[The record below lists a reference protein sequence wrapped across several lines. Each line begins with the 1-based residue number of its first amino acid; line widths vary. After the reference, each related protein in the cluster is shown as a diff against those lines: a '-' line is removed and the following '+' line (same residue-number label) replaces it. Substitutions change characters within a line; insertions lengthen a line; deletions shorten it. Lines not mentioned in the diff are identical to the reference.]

1 MGKSYRIKTD
11 IGVDKNISLQLDQ
24 DFEFLEILSLQI
36 SQNDIYTKNC
46 ADYGVVVG
54 RVVANAGLG
63 IPNVKVSIF
72 VPITETDSLNED
84 VVAIYPYVNP
94 NDKNED
100 GFRYNLLSYTPSY
113 PSHAATGTFPTRG
126 DVLKDP
132 LVAAVYDKYYR
143 YTVKTNESG
152 DYMILGV
159 PLGQQTIFMD
169 LDLSDIG
176 EFSLTPQDLI
186 RLGLA
191 TDAQVA
197 GNRFRSSSDLDT
209 LPQIVSFQKTFEV
222 NPFWGDQSLC
232 QIDVSRV
239 DFDLRDELNID
250 IQPTS
255 VFIGSIFSTIDKYRI
270 AAPINRINSPPSMIS
285 QGCKPKDNLGNLC
298 ELTAG
303 PGQIIAVRQTI
314 FQDNLGRPILE
325 EYRLENSGNV
335 IDENGAWMVEVPMN
349 IDYITTAEDG
359 TRIFSNDPKVGVP
372 TKGKYRFK
380 IKWEQSPT
388 QTEQI
393 KRPYFLIPNVREY
406 GWFSSFIDPIYEIN
420 NPLTNKDLQS
430 SYYFGLDWSGYT
442 NASSTS
448 VSNEKLQNAL
458 SCEDTFYE
466 FSYNKVYT
474 VSSLID
480 QYKRGLNRGRFIGIK
495 EIDSNE
501 CTSTVNKF
509 PVNEGFKN
517 FDTTF
522 FLFSIILQLFQII
535 FPPLLIVYHFIA
547 SIRQILRVITGVLG
561 VALIVLASVL
571 YVLSGA
577 LTLPTFGLSLTL
589 IPLAKPFLINGIIL
603 LSSSILI
610 GIIKFKSFGLPMIT
624 YPECNSCPCGSD
636 GSDNESSQV
645 GAGLLTPVSSSYYY
659 IERLVGDGNNFP
671 DDIKIGDDNEYSE
684 ANVGSAS
691 IAISSTL
698 GTITNNT
705 NDITEFK
712 TTESNTI
719 RLPDTTSLFGV
730 PKKMF
735 TYSTELPLGAR
746 INLFNTR
753 KKYFDGLNK
762 ISVSFDSNV
771 NPFSKH
777 FDNSLSVLAITKF
790 ETGTLLTFVSYNKTN
805 DLNYFQP
812 FVPSQSGFDI
822 VESTED
828 RIGIS
833 GTTKLPIGGSVVVN
847 YATTQISSTSQT
859 YVLSSG
865 TTGTTYSYPMDVEY
879 YQVVTALTVTE
890 YANLVASNTDPNT
903 LSNLIL
909 NAEMD
914 VNYDISGGF
923 AGGPDGTLSLKF
935 SDYFTEYQDQFV
947 TIIQRGVDPYS
958 PTYVNKYGVGKLFGY
973 QNEDDLVITA
983 TTRLNIPIQ
992 PLSTSE
998 ANVLS
1003 VQNMNDQNSCFYPSY
1018 FFEPGNDYSAF
1029 TTTAI
1034 GYYSALDASTD
1045 LSLWLNPNG
1054 GGTSLSFA
1062 NGWFDRPGPNGST
1075 GNAKILT
1082 SKKANET
1089 YNSSGQLNES
1099 DRYYDIYEDVS
1110 GSDFYWMEGNG
1121 NSKNNFSSSYLGVV
1135 YYPRSVQN
1143 PTLLADKQRNIL
1155 RTDRLPSSD
1164 GFEGAVVFGEEW
1176 YSTSAIL
1183 QQNTNFQVYITGT
1196 AGGQSL
1202 TSQIDDSGADIVP
1215 PDIEDQDAVTN
1226 VLETFTCAT
1235 MVPLRCYEGE
1245 GTNFGIDPDCKTLD
1259 LVVRGCYRFREGT
1272 PITTLSRDLRLFTE
1286 WGLRYRFFYALC
1298 RGVLSQTFTNNW
1310 INGSLFAIPFQVKTF
1325 FKPNNTIDEVLYC
1338 KETFYYE
1345 EDSNNYYIR
1354 SSPYS
1359 PTLEKFVGKF
1369 ATATTG
1375 SVNDLNLLYPTTII
1389 DLGPKSD
1396 IYSFTTLD
1404 PQNKGFV
1411 INKLSPTS
1419 AGDQSDLVNLFV
1431 ISRITSKNF
1440 LLTNLLSRIL
1450 TVRLLGFLP
1459 NFAINSLFSRDNLQL
1474 PPQLRVDG
1482 DLAQLMSI
1490 NSEFGTVKFSPE
1502 VYNNLQQPSNPP
1514 IYFVNTPS
1522 QSILGVFFSSTTEDL
1537 QFKDFITPG
1546 RILFRPTNTP
1556 NAIPFTYGLKSQ
1568 TVPFYKWSLRQSGNV
1583 PNIFGTQ
1590 LNNWATNTSD
1600 IFSQKYQSLDR
1611 LKTNQPGY
1619 FIGSN
1624 TQLND
1629 TFARGYIFNVDNN
1642 GINSLNGGT
1651 YPEKFLVGAPNHF
1664 YFGLINGATSLDRFK
1679 QKYLADE

>member
-54 RVVANAGLG
+54 RVVANGGLG
-63 IPNVKVSIF
+63 ISNVKVSIF
-72 VPITETDSLNED
+72 VPITETDSLNDE

-94 NDKNED
+94 NDKNDD
-100 GFRYNLLSYTPSY
+100 GFRYNLLPYTPSY
-113 PSHAATGTFPTRG
+113 PSHAATGTFPTRD

-132 LVAAVYDKYYR
+132 LVGSVYDKYYK

-152 DYMILGV
+152 DYMIFGV

-176 EFSLTPQDLI
+176 EFSLTPQDLV

-197 GNRFRSSSDLDT
+197 GNTFRSSPDLDT

-232 QIDVSRV
+232 QVDISRV

-255 VFIGSIFSTIDKYRI
+255 VFIGSMFSTIDKYRI
-270 AAPINRINSPPSMIS
+270 AAPRNRINSAPSMLS
-285 QGCKPKDNLGNLC
+285 AGCKPKDNLGNLC
-298 ELTAG
+298 ELTPG
-303 PGQIIAVRQTI
+303 VGQILAVRQTI
-314 FQDNLGRPILE
+314 FQDSLGRPILE

-335 IDENGAWMVEVPMN
+335 IDENGTWMIEVPMN
-349 IDYITTAEDG
+349 MDYVTTAEDG
-359 TRIFSNDPKVGVP
+359 TRIFSNDPKVGIP
-372 TKGKYRFK
+372 TKGRYRFK
-380 IKWEQSPT
+380 VKWDQSPS

-406 GWFSSFIDPIYEIN
+406 GWSTSVSDPIYQPF
-420 NPLTNKDLQS
+420 NPTSSKDLQS

-442 NASSTS
+442 DAFLTS

-458 SCEDTFYE
+458 NCEDTFYE

-495 EIDSNE
+495 EIDNND
-501 CTSTVNKF
+501 CASTVNKF

-517 FDTTF
+517 FDTQF
-522 FLFSIILQLFQII
+522 FLFSILLQIFQII
-535 FPPLLIVYHFIA
+535 FPPLLITYHFIA
-547 SIRQILRVITGVLG
+547 SIRSILRILTGVLG
-561 VALIVLASVL
+561 GVLIVLSVIL
-571 YVLSGA
+571 YIVAGTFAPLPPLSA
-577 LTLPTFGLSLTL
+577 AIAATATTLLKTGISLIAVSLT
-589 IPLAKPFLINGIIL
+589 
-603 LSSSILI
+603 I
-610 GIIKFKSFGLPMIT
+610 GLIKFKSFGLSMIT
-624 YPECNSCPCGSD
+624 YPECISCPCGSD
-636 GSDNESSQV
+636 GTDEDSSQV
-645 GAGLLTPVSSSYYY
+645 GAGLLTPVSSSFFYM
-659 IERLVGDGNNFP
+659 ENLVNSGNDFP
-671 DDIKIGDDNEYSE
+671 TDIKFGDDGEYSD

-705 NDITEFK
+705 NDISEFK

-719 RLPDTTSLFGV
+719 RLPDDTGLFGS

-735 TYSTELPLGAR
+735 TYSNELPLGAR

-762 ISVSFDSNV
+762 ISVSFDSNS

-790 ETGTLLTFVSYNKTN
+790 EAGTLLTFVSYNKSN
-805 DLNYFQP
+805 DLNFFKP
-812 FVPSQSGFDI
+812 FVPSQNGFNFE
-822 VESTED
+822 ESLED
-828 RIGIS
+828 RVGIS
-833 GTTKLPIGGSVVVN
+833 GTAKLPTGGSMVVN
-847 YATTQISSTSQT
+847 YANTQITSSSQT

-865 TTGTTYSYPMDVEY
+865 STGTTYSYPMDVEY

-890 YANLVASNTDPNT
+890 YANLVANNTDPNT

-909 NAEMD
+909 NAEME

-935 SDYFTEYQDQFV
+935 SDYFTGYDDQFV

-958 PTYVNKYGVGKLFGY
+958 PIYTNKFGLGKLFGY
-973 QNEDDLVITA
+973 QNENDLIITA
-983 TTRLNIPIQ
+983 NTRLNIPIQ
-992 PLSTSE
+992 PLTSSE
-998 ANVLS
+998 ANVQS
-1003 VQNMNDQNSCFYPSY
+1003 VQNLSTQNTCFYPSY
-1018 FFEPGNDYSAF
+1018 FFEPGTDYTAF

-1034 GYYSALDASTD
+1034 GYYSALDSSVD
-1045 LSLWLNPNG
+1045 LSQWVNPSESG
-1054 GGTSLSFA
+1054 FLTFA
-1062 NGWFDRPGPNGST
+1062 NGWFNRPGANNTT
-1075 GNAKILT
+1075 GNVKLLT
-1082 SKKANET
+1082 SKTSNNT
-1089 YNSSGQLNES
+1089 FNTSGQLNIS
-1099 DRYYDIYEDVS
+1099 DRYYDTYEDVS
-1110 GSDFYWMEGNG
+1110 GADFYWMQGNG
-1121 NSKNNFSSSYLGVV
+1121 NNRNNFSSSYLGVV
-1135 YYPRSVQN
+1135 YYPRAVQN
-1143 PTLLADKQRNIL
+1143 PTLLSNKQRNVL

-1164 GFEGAVVFGEEW
+1164 GFEGSVVFGEEW

-1183 QQNTNFQVYITGT
+1183 QQNTNFQVYITSS
-1196 AGGQSL
+1196 GGFEPITGIL
-1202 TSQIDDSGADIVP
+1202 EDGGADIVS

-1226 VLETFTCAT
+1226 VLDTFTCNT
-1235 MVPLRCYEGE
+1235 MVPLACYEGE
-1245 GTNFGIDPDCKTLD
+1245 GTNFGVNTDCKTAD
-1259 LVVRGCYRFREGT
+1259 LVKSGCYRFREGT
-1272 PITTLSRDLRLFTE
+1272 PITTLARDLRLFSE

-1310 INGSLFAIPFQVKTF
+1310 VNGSLFAIPFQVRTF
-1325 FKPNNTIDEVLYC
+1325 YKSNNTIDEVLYC
-1338 KETFYYE
+1338 KETFYYNDE
-1345 EDSNNYYIR
+1345 SNNFYIR

-1359 PTLEKFVGKF
+1359 ASQQKFIGKF
-1369 ATATTG
+1369 ATITTG

-1396 IYSFTTLD
+1396 VYSFTTLD

-1411 INKLSPTS
+1411 INQLSPTS
-1419 AGDQSDLVNLFV
+1419 AGDQTDLVNLFV

-1440 LLTNLLSRIL
+1440 ILTNLLSI
-1450 TVRLLGFLP
+1450 VGLGGA
-1459 NFAINSLFSRDNLQL
+1459 NRAINSLFSRDNLQL
-1474 PPQLRVDG
+1474 PPQLRLDG

-1490 NSEFGTVKFSPE
+1490 NSEFGSVKFTPE
-1502 VYNNLQQPSNPP
+1502 SYNNSIQPNNPP
-1514 IYFVNTPS
+1514 IYFINTLS

-1537 QFKDFITPG
+1537 QYKDFITPG
-1546 RILFRPTNTP
+1546 RILFRPNNST
-1556 NAIPFTYGLKSQ
+1556 NAIPFDYGLKSQ
-1568 TVPFYKWSLRQSGNV
+1568 TVPFYKWSLRQPGNQ
-1583 PNIFGTQ
+1583 PNIFGSQ
-1590 LNNWATNTSD
+1590 LNNWSTGSSD
-1600 IFSQKYQSLDR
+1600 IFSEKYQSLDR

-1642 GINSLNGGT
+1642 GLNSLNGGT
-1651 YPEKFLVGAPNHF
+1651 YPNRFLVGAPNHF
-1664 YFGLINGATSLDRFK
+1664 YFGLINGATALDRFR

>member
-54 RVVANAGLG
+54 RVVANGGLG
-63 IPNVKVSIF
+63 ISNVKVSIF
-72 VPITETDSLNED
+72 VPITETDSLNDE

-94 NDKNED
+94 NDKNDD
-100 GFRYNLLSYTPSY
+100 GFRYNLLPYTPSY
-113 PSHAATGTFPTRG
+113 PSHAATGTFPTRD

-132 LVAAVYDKYYR
+132 LVGAVYDKYYK

-152 DYMILGV
+152 DYMIFGV

-176 EFSLTPQDLI
+176 EFSLTPQDLV

-197 GNRFRSSSDLDT
+197 GNTFRSSPDLDT

-232 QIDVSRV
+232 QVDISRV

-255 VFIGSIFSTIDKYRI
+255 VFIGSMFSTIDKYRI
-270 AAPINRINSPPSMIS
+270 AAPRNRSNSAPSMLS
-285 QGCKPKDNLGNLC
+285 AGCKPKDNLGNLC
-298 ELTAG
+298 ELTPG
-303 PGQIIAVRQTI
+303 VGQILAVRQTI
-314 FQDNLGRPILE
+314 FQDSLGRPILE

-335 IDENGAWMVEVPMN
+335 IDENGTWMIEVPMN
-349 IDYITTAEDG
+349 MDYVTTAEDG
-359 TRIFSNDPKVGVP
+359 TRIFSNDPKVGIP
-372 TKGKYRFK
+372 TKGRYRFK
-380 IKWEQSPT
+380 VKWDQSPS

-406 GWFSSFIDPIYEIN
+406 GWSTSVSDPIYQPT
-420 NPLTNKDLQS
+420 NPTSSKDLQS

-442 NASSTS
+442 DAFLTS

-458 SCEDTFYE
+458 NCEDTFYE

-474 VSSLID
+474 VSSLLD

-495 EIDSNE
+495 EIDNND
-501 CTSTVNKF
+501 CASTVNKF

-517 FDTTF
+517 FDTQF
-522 FLFSIILQLFQII
+522 FLFSILLQIFQII
-535 FPPLLIVYHFIA
+535 FPPLLITYHFIA
-547 SIRQILRVITGVLG
+547 SIRSILRILTGVLG
-561 VALIVLASVL
+561 GVLIVLSVIL
-571 YVLSGA
+571 YIVAGTFAPLPPLSA
-577 LTLPTFGLSLTL
+577 AIAATATTLLKTGISLIAVSLT
-589 IPLAKPFLINGIIL
+589 
-603 LSSSILI
+603 I
-610 GIIKFKSFGLPMIT
+610 GLIKFKSFGLSMIT
-624 YPECNSCPCGSD
+624 YPECISCPCGSD
-636 GSDNESSQV
+636 GTDEDSSQV
-645 GAGLLTPVSSSYYY
+645 GAGLLTPVSSSFFYM
-659 IERLVGDGNNFP
+659 ENLVNSGNDFP
-671 DDIKIGDDNEYSE
+671 TDIKFGDDGEYSD

-705 NDITEFK
+705 NDISEFK

-719 RLPDTTSLFGV
+719 RLPDDTGLFGS

-735 TYSTELPLGAR
+735 TYSNELPLGAR

-762 ISVSFDSNV
+762 ISVSFDSNS

-790 ETGTLLTFVSYNKTN
+790 EAGTLLTFVSYNKSN
-805 DLNYFQP
+805 DLNFFKP
-812 FVPSQSGFDI
+812 FVPSQNGFNFE
-822 VESTED
+822 ESLED
-828 RIGIS
+828 RVGIS
-833 GTTKLPIGGSVVVN
+833 GTAKLPTGGSMVVN
-847 YATTQISSTSQT
+847 YANTQITSSSQT

-865 TTGTTYSYPMDVEY
+865 STGTTYSYPMDVEY

-890 YANLVASNTDPNT
+890 YANLVANNTDPNT

-909 NAEMD
+909 NAEME

-935 SDYFTEYQDQFV
+935 SDYFTGYDDQFV

-958 PTYVNKYGVGKLFGY
+958 PIYTNKFGLGKLFGY
-973 QNEDDLVITA
+973 QNENDLIITA
-983 TTRLNIPIQ
+983 NTRLNIPIQ
-992 PLSTSE
+992 PLTSSE
-998 ANVLS
+998 ANVQS
-1003 VQNMNDQNSCFYPSY
+1003 VQNLSTQNTCFYPSY
-1018 FFEPGNDYSAF
+1018 FFEPGTDYTAF

-1034 GYYSALDASTD
+1034 GYYSALDSSVD
-1045 LSLWLNPNG
+1045 LSQWVNPSESG
-1054 GGTSLSFA
+1054 FLTFA
-1062 NGWFDRPGPNGST
+1062 NGWFNRPGANNTT
-1075 GNAKILT
+1075 GNVKLLT
-1082 SKKANET
+1082 SKTSNNT
-1089 YNSSGQLNES
+1089 FNTSGQLNIS
-1099 DRYYDIYEDVS
+1099 DRYYDTYEDVS
-1110 GSDFYWMEGNG
+1110 GADFYWMQGNG
-1121 NSKNNFSSSYLGVV
+1121 NNRNNFSSSYLGVV
-1135 YYPRSVQN
+1135 YYPRAVQN
-1143 PTLLADKQRNIL
+1143 PTLLSNKQRNVL

-1164 GFEGAVVFGEEW
+1164 GFEGSVVFGEEW

-1183 QQNTNFQVYITGT
+1183 QQNTNFQVYITSS
-1196 AGGQSL
+1196 GGFEPITGIL
-1202 TSQIDDSGADIVP
+1202 EDGGADIVS

-1226 VLETFTCAT
+1226 VLDTFTCNT
-1235 MVPLRCYEGE
+1235 MVPLACYEGE
-1245 GTNFGIDPDCKTLD
+1245 GTNFGVNTDCKTAD
-1259 LVVRGCYRFREGT
+1259 LVKSGCYRFREGT
-1272 PITTLSRDLRLFTE
+1272 PITTLARDLRLFSE

-1310 INGSLFAIPFQVKTF
+1310 VNGSLFAIPFQVRTF
-1325 FKPNNTIDEVLYC
+1325 YKSNNTIDEVLYC
-1338 KETFYYE
+1338 KETFYYNDE
-1345 EDSNNYYIR
+1345 SNNFYIR

-1359 PTLEKFVGKF
+1359 ASQQKFIGKF
-1369 ATATTG
+1369 ATITTG

-1396 IYSFTTLD
+1396 VYSFTTLD

-1411 INKLSPTS
+1411 INQLSPTS
-1419 AGDQSDLVNLFV
+1419 AGDQTDLVNLFV

-1440 LLTNLLSRIL
+1440 ILTNLLSI
-1450 TVRLLGFLP
+1450 VGLGGA
-1459 NFAINSLFSRDNLQL
+1459 NRAINSLFSRDNLQL
-1474 PPQLRVDG
+1474 PPQLRLDG

-1490 NSEFGTVKFSPE
+1490 NSEFGSVKFTPE
-1502 VYNNLQQPSNPP
+1502 SYNNSIQPNNPP
-1514 IYFVNTPS
+1514 IYFINTLS

-1537 QFKDFITPG
+1537 QYKDFITPG
-1546 RILFRPTNTP
+1546 RILFRPNNST
-1556 NAIPFTYGLKSQ
+1556 NAIPFDYGLKSQ
-1568 TVPFYKWSLRQSGNV
+1568 TVPFYKWSLRQPGNQ
-1583 PNIFGTQ
+1583 PNIFGSQ
-1590 LNNWATNTSD
+1590 LNNWSTGSSD
-1600 IFSQKYQSLDR
+1600 IFSEKYQSLDR

-1629 TFARGYIFNVDNN
+1629 TYARGYIFNVDNN
-1642 GINSLNGGT
+1642 GLNSLNGGT
-1651 YPEKFLVGAPNHF
+1651 YPNRFLVGAPNHF
-1664 YFGLINGATSLDRFK
+1664 YFGLINGATALDRFR

>member
-54 RVVANAGLG
+54 RVVANGGLG

-72 VPITETDSLNED
+72 VPITETDSLNEE

-94 NDKNED
+94 NDKNDD
-100 GFRYNLLSYTPSY
+100 GYRYNLLPYTPSY
-113 PSHAATGTFPTRG
+113 PNHAATGTFPTRG

-132 LVAAVYDKYYR
+132 LVAQVYDKYYK

-152 DYMILGV
+152 DYMIFGV

-197 GNRFRSSSDLDT
+197 GNTFRSSPDLDT

-232 QIDVSRV
+232 QVDISRV

-255 VFIGSIFSTIDKYRI
+255 VFIGSMFSTIDKYRI
-270 AAPINRINSPPSMIS
+270 AAPKNRSNSAPLMTSA
-285 QGCKPKDNLGNLC
+285 GCKPKDNLGNLC
-298 ELTAG
+298 ELTPG
-303 PGQIIAVRQTI
+303 PGQILAVRQTI
-314 FQDNLGRPILE
+314 FQDSLGRPILE
-325 EYRLENSGNV
+325 QYRLENSGNV
-335 IDENGAWMVEVPMN
+335 IDENGTWMIEVPMN
-349 IDYITTAEDG
+349 MDYVTTAEDG
-359 TRIFSNDPKVGVP
+359 TRIFSNDPKVGIP
-372 TKGKYRFK
+372 TKGRYRFK
-380 IKWEQSPT
+380 VKWDQSPS

-406 GWFSSFIDPIYEIN
+406 GWSTSVSDPIYR
-420 NPLTNKDLQS
+420 PTDPTSSKDLQS

-442 NASSTS
+442 EAFSTL

-458 SCEDTFYE
+458 NCEDTFYE

-474 VSSLID
+474 VSSLLD

-495 EIDSNE
+495 EIDNND
-501 CTSTVNKF
+501 CASTVNKF

-517 FDTTF
+517 FDTQF
-522 FLFSIILQLFQII
+522 FLFSILLQIFQII
-535 FPPLLIVYHFIA
+535 FPPLLIAYHFIA
-547 SIRQILRVITGVLG
+547 SIRQLLRIITGVLG
-561 VALIVLASVL
+561 VALIVFAGIL
-571 YVLSGA
+571 YVLAGA
-577 LTLPTFGLSLTL
+577 LAIPTFGISVAG
-589 IPLAKPFLINGIIL
+589 IGAAAKPFLISGILL

-610 GIIKFKSFGLPMIT
+610 SIIKFKSFGLSMIT

-636 GSDNESSQV
+636 GNDDDSSQV

-659 IERLVGDGNNFP
+659 TEKLVSDGNNFP
-671 DDIKIGDDNEYSE
+671 TDIKFGDDGQYSD

-691 IAISSTL
+691 LAISSTL
-698 GTITNNT
+698 GTITTNANNL
-705 NDITEFK
+705 TEFK
-712 TTESNTI
+712 TTLSDFV
-719 RLPDTTSLFGV
+719 RLPDDTTTIGI

-735 TYSTELPLGAR
+735 TYSNELPLGAR

-762 ISVSFDSNV
+762 ISVSFDSNS

-777 FDNSLSVLAITKF
+777 FDNTLSVLAITKF
-790 ETGTLLTFVSYNKTN
+790 EPGTLLTFVSYNKSN
-805 DLNYFQP
+805 DLNFFKP
-812 FVPSQSGFDI
+812 FVPSQNGFNFQ
-822 VESTED
+822 ESFDD
-828 RIGIS
+828 RVGIS
-833 GTTKLPIGGSVVVN
+833 GTTKLPTGGSMVVN
-847 YATTQISSTSQT
+847 YATTQTTSLSQT

-865 TTGTTYSYPMDVEY
+865 STGTTYSYPMDVEY

-890 YANLVASNTDPNT
+890 YANLVANNTDPNT

-914 VNYDISGGF
+914 VKYDISY
-923 AGGPDGTLSLKF
+923 GPDGTIPLKF
-935 SDYFTEYQDQFV
+935 SDYFTGYDDQFV

-958 PTYVNKYGVGKLFGY
+958 PTYVNKYGLGKLFGY
-973 QNEDDLVITA
+973 QNEDDLIVTGK
-983 TTRLNIPIQ
+983 TRLNIPIQ
-992 PLSTSE
+992 PLTSSE
-998 ANVLS
+998 ANVQS
-1003 VQNMNDQNSCFYPSY
+1003 VQNLGTQNTCFYPSY
-1018 FFEPGNDYSAF
+1018 FFEPGTDYSAF

-1034 GYYSALDASTD
+1034 GYYSALDSSTD
-1045 LSLWLNPNG
+1045 LSEWISPGGNG
-1054 GGTSLSFA
+1054 LLTAL
-1062 NGWFDRPGPNGST
+1062 NGWFDRPGANNTT
-1075 GNAKILT
+1075 GNVKLLT
-1082 SKKANET
+1082 SKDSNKTFNPT
-1089 YNSSGQLNES
+1089 GQLNIS
-1099 DRYYDIYEDVS
+1099 DRYYDTYEDVS
-1110 GSDFYWMEGNG
+1110 GADFYWMEGSG
-1121 NSKNNFSSSYLGVV
+1121 NNRNNFNCSYLGVV
-1135 YYPRSVQN
+1135 YYPRAVQN
-1143 PTLLADKQRNIL
+1143 PTLLSNKQRNVL

-1164 GFEGAVVFGEEW
+1164 GFEGAVVLGEEW

-1183 QQNTNFQVYITGT
+1183 QQNTNFQVYITSSGGFEPITGT
-1196 AGGQSL
+1196 LEAV
-1202 TSQIDDSGADIVP
+1202 GADIVP
-1215 PDIEDQDAVTN
+1215 PDIEDQDAVDN
-1226 VLETFTCAT
+1226 VLDTFTCNT
-1235 MVPLRCYEGE
+1235 MVPLACYEGE
-1245 GTNFGIDPDCKTLD
+1245 GTNFNVDTNCKTAD
-1259 LVVRGCYRFREGT
+1259 LVKGGCYRFREGT
-1272 PITTLSRDLRLFTE
+1272 PITTLGRDLRLFSE

-1310 INGSLFAIPFQVKTF
+1310 VNGSLFAIPFQVRTF
-1325 FKPNNTIDEVLYC
+1325 YKPNNTIDEVLYC
-1338 KETFYYE
+1338 KETFYYNDE
-1345 EDSNNYYIR
+1345 SNNFYIR

-1359 PTLEKFVGKF
+1359 ASEGKFIGKF
-1369 ATATTG
+1369 ASITTG

-1396 IYSFTTLD
+1396 VYSFTTLD

-1411 INKLSPTS
+1411 INQLSPTS
-1419 AGDQSDLVNLFV
+1419 AGDQTDLVNLFV

-1440 LLTNLLSRIL
+1440 ILTNLLS
-1450 TVRLLGFLP
+1450 VVGLGGANL
-1459 NFAINSLFSRDNLQL
+1459 AINSLFSRDNFQNLL
-1474 PPQLRVDG
+1474 FPQLRVDG

-1490 NSEFGTVKFSPE
+1490 NSEFGSVKFSPE
-1502 VYNNLQQPSNPP
+1502 VYNNSQQTSNPP
-1514 IYFVNTPS
+1514 IYFINTPE

-1537 QFKDFITPG
+1537 QYKDFITPG
-1546 RILFRPTNTP
+1546 RILFRPNNST
-1556 NAIPFTYGLKSQ
+1556 NAIPFVYGLKSQ
-1568 TVPFYKWSLRQSGNV
+1568 TVPFYRWSLSQPSNL
-1583 PNIFGTQ
+1583 PNIFGSQ
-1590 LNNWATNTSD
+1590 LNNWSTGTSD
-1600 IFSQKYQSLDR
+1600 IFSWKYQSLDR
-1611 LKTNQPGY
+1611 LKTNQASY

-1629 TFARGYIFNVDNN
+1629 TYARGYIFNVDNN
-1642 GINSLNGGT
+1642 GLNSLTSGT
-1651 YPEKFLVGAPNHF
+1651 YPDRFLVGAPNHF
-1664 YFGLINGATSLDRFK
+1664 YFGLINGATALDRFR

>member
-54 RVVANAGLG
+54 RVVANGGLG

-72 VPITETDSLNED
+72 VPITETDSLNEE

-94 NDKNED
+94 NDKNDD
-100 GFRYNLLSYTPSY
+100 GYRYNLLPYTPSY
-113 PSHAATGTFPTRG
+113 PNHAATGTFPTRG

-132 LVAAVYDKYYR
+132 LVAEVYDKYYK

-152 DYMILGV
+152 DYMIFGV
-159 PLGQQTIFMD
+159 PLGQQTVFMD

-197 GNRFRSSSDLDT
+197 GNTFRSSPDLDT
-209 LPQIVSFQKTFEV
+209 LPQIVSFQKSFEV

-232 QIDVSRV
+232 QVDISRV

-255 VFIGSIFSTIDKYRI
+255 VFIGSMFSTIDKYRI
-270 AAPINRINSPPSMIS
+270 ASPVNRSNSAPLMTSS
-285 QGCKPKDNLGNLC
+285 GCKPKDNLGNLC
-298 ELTAG
+298 ELTPG
-303 PGQIIAVRQTI
+303 PGQILAVRQTI
-314 FQDNLGRPILE
+314 FQDSLGRPILE

-335 IDENGAWMVEVPMN
+335 IDENGAWMIEVPMN
-349 IDYITTAEDG
+349 MDYVTTAEDG
-359 TRIFSNDPKVGVP
+359 TRIFSNDPKVGIP
-372 TKGKYRFK
+372 TKGRYRFK
-380 IKWEQSPT
+380 VKWDQSPS
-388 QTEQI
+388 QTEQV

-406 GWFSSFIDPIYEIN
+406 GWSTNVSDPIYQPN
-420 NPLTNKDLQS
+420 NPVSSKALQS

-442 NASSTS
+442 DAISTS

-458 SCEDTFYE
+458 NCEDTFYE

-480 QYKRGLNRGRFIGIK
+480 QYKRGFNRGRFIGIK
-495 EIDSNE
+495 EIDNND
-501 CTSTVNKF
+501 CASTVNKF

-517 FDTTF
+517 FDTQF
-522 FLFSIILQLFQII
+522 FLFSILLQIFQII
-535 FPPLLIVYHFIA
+535 FPPLLIVYHFVA
-547 SIRQILRVITGVLG
+547 SIRQLLRIITGVLG
-561 VALIVLASVL
+561 VGFLVFAGIL
-571 YVLSGA
+571 YVLAGTA
-577 LTLPTFGLSLTL
+577 ATLTLGIAIPASAAL
-589 IPLAKPFLINGIIL
+589 IAAAKPFVANGIIL
-603 LSSSILI
+603 LSASIVI
-610 GIIKFKSFGLPMIT
+610 SIIKFKSFGLSMIT
-624 YPECNSCPCGSD
+624 YPECTSCPCGSD
-636 GSDNESSQV
+636 GNDDDSSQV

-659 IERLVGDGNNFP
+659 MEKLVSDGNNFP
-671 DDIKIGDDNEYSE
+671 TDIKFGDDGEYSD

-698 GTITNNT
+698 GTITTNA
-705 NDITEFK
+705 NDISEFK
-712 TTESNTI
+712 TTESDMV
-719 RLPDTTSLFGV
+719 RLPDDTSLFGV

-735 TYSTELPLGAR
+735 TYSNELPLGTR

-762 ISVSFDSNV
+762 ISVSFDSNS

-790 ETGTLLTFVSYNKTN
+790 EPGTLLTFVSYNKSN
-805 DLNYFQP
+805 DLNFFKP
-812 FVPSQSGFDI
+812 FVPSQNGFNFQ
-822 VESTED
+822 ESFDD
-828 RIGIS
+828 RVGIS
-833 GTTKLPIGGSVVVN
+833 GDTKLPNGGSVVVN
-847 YATTQISSTSQT
+847 YATTQTSSTSQT

-865 TTGTTYSYPMDVEY
+865 STGTTYSYPMDVEY

-890 YANLVASNTDPNT
+890 YANLVANNTDPNT

-935 SDYFTEYQDQFV
+935 SDYFTGYDDQFV

-958 PTYVNKYGVGKLFGY
+958 PVYTNKFGLGKLFGY
-973 QNEDDLVITA
+973 QNEDDLVVTA
-983 TTRLNIPIQ
+983 KTRLNIPIQ
-992 PLSTSE
+992 PLTSPE
-998 ANVLS
+998 AS
-1003 VQNMNDQNSCFYPSY
+1003 VQSVQDLSTQSTCFYPSY
-1018 FFEPGNDYSAF
+1018 FFEPGVDYSAF
-1029 TTTAI
+1029 TTTAV
-1034 GYYSALDASTD
+1034 GYYSALDSSTD
-1045 LSLWLNPNG
+1045 LSLWLNPSGNG
-1054 GGTSLSFA
+1054 FLNLA
-1062 NGWFDRPGPNGST
+1062 NGWFDRPGANNTT
-1075 GNAKILT
+1075 GNVKLLT
-1082 SKKANET
+1082 SKQSNNT
-1089 YNSSGQLNES
+1089 FNTSGQLSIS
-1099 DRYYDIYEDVS
+1099 DRYYDAYEDVS
-1110 GSDFYWMEGNG
+1110 GADFYWMKGSGN
-1121 NSKNNFSSSYLGVV
+1121 NRNNFSCSYLGVV
-1135 YYPRSVQN
+1135 YYPRAVQN
-1143 PTLLADKQRNIL
+1143 PTLLSNKQRNVL

-1164 GFEGAVVFGEEW
+1164 GFEGAVVFDEQW
-1176 YSTSAIL
+1176 YSTTAIL
-1183 QQNTNFQVYITGT
+1183 QQNTNFQVYITSSGGFEPLTGT
-1196 AGGQSL
+1196 L
-1202 TSQIDDSGADIVP
+1202 EEVGADIVP
-1215 PDIEDQDAVTN
+1215 PDIEDQDAATN
-1226 VLETFTCAT
+1226 VLETFRCNT
-1235 MVPLRCYEGE
+1235 MVPLACYDGE
-1245 GTNFGIDPDCKTLD
+1245 GTTFGVNTDCKTAD
-1259 LVVRGCYRFREGT
+1259 LVKGGCYRFREGT
-1272 PITTLSRDLRLFTE
+1272 PITTLGRDLRLFSE

-1310 INGSLFAIPFQVKTF
+1310 VNGSLFAIPFQIKTF
-1325 FKPNNTIDEVLYC
+1325 YKSDNTIDEVLYC
-1338 KETFYYE
+1338 KETFYYNDE
-1345 EDSNNYYIR
+1345 SNNFYMR

-1359 PTLEKFVGKF
+1359 ASQQKFIGKF
-1369 ATATTG
+1369 ASVSTG

-1411 INKLSPTS
+1411 VDKLSPTS

-1440 LLTNLLSRIL
+1440 ILTNLLSK
-1450 TVRLLGFLP
+1450 VGLGGANL
-1459 NFAINSLFSRDNLQL
+1459 AINSLFSRDNFQNLL
-1474 PPQLRVDG
+1474 FPQLRVDG

-1490 NSEFGTVKFSPE
+1490 NSEFGSVKFSPE
-1502 VYNNLQQPSNPP
+1502 VYNNSQQTSNPP
-1514 IYFVNTPS
+1514 IYFINTPS

-1537 QFKDFITPG
+1537 QYKDFITPG
-1546 RILFRPTNTP
+1546 RILFRPNNTP
-1556 NAIPFTYGLKSQ
+1556 NAIPFVYGLKSQ
-1568 TVPFYKWSLRQSGNV
+1568 TVPFYRWSLDQPSNL
-1583 PNIFGTQ
+1583 PNIFGSQ
-1590 LNNWATNTSD
+1590 LNNWSTGNSD
-1600 IFSQKYQSLDR
+1600 IFSWKYQSLDR
-1611 LKTNQPGY
+1611 LKTNQASY

-1629 TFARGYIFNVDNN
+1629 TYARGYIFNVDNN
-1642 GINSLNGGT
+1642 GLNSLTSGT
-1651 YPEKFLVGAPNHF
+1651 YPDRFLVGAPNHF
-1664 YFGLINGATSLDRFK
+1664 YFGLINGATALDRFK